1 MQTGELTVTGN
12 NHTSILLAG
21 KPREVFVRF
30 KGDLYEHQDH
40 PQSSHSH
47 HHHHPCNP
55 HHKDHLEWEVVAN
68 DETSLEHSRLLHHHH
83 DRQYYLVIR
92 WQVDGV
98 REIDW
103 ITIY

>member
-30 KGDLYEHQDH
+30 KGDLYEHQGHRDF
-40 PQSSHSH
+40 S
-47 HHHHPCNP
+47 HHHPCNP
-55 HHKDHLEWEVVAN
+55 HHKDHLEWEIRGE
-68 DETSLEHSRLLHHHH
+68 DETALEHSRLLHHHH
-83 DRQYYLVIR
+83 DRHYYLVIR
-92 WQVDGV
+92 WEVDGV

-103 ITIY
+103 IAIY